1 MKQFNVTGMSCAAC
15 SARVEKAV
23 LGVDGVTSCSVNLLT
38 NSMSVEGGGEGAII
52 AAVRD
57 AGYGASLKGENALA
71 DDDEL
76 DRVARNEKKNMIMR
90 LVASLVFL
98 LPLMY
103 LSMGHVM
110 WGWPLP
116 LSMDRYPLA
125 VAVTELLLTTAVLV
139 INQKFFINGFKG
151 ATKGA
156 PNMDTLVA
164 LGAGASYLWSV
175 YLIYVMV
182 TLMTNGNYIEHHR
195 YLHEMYFESAAMI
208 LTLIT
213 VGKLLETVA
222 KGKTT
227 SAIKGLMKLTPK
239 IATVERD
246 GKEVEILSKEVTRGD
261 TFIVKPGES
270 VPVDGIVVDGNS
282 AVDESAL
289 TGESLPVEKTVG
301 AKVYAG
307 TINTSGYI
315 RCEATSIGE
324 DTAMAQIVKLVS
336 DAAASKA
343 PIAKV
348 ADRVAGIFAPVVL
361 LIAFVTTII
370 WLFVNNSLGY
380 ALERGISVLVI
391 SCPCALGLATPVAI
405 MAGSGVGARN
415 GALFKS
421 ATALEVLGGCKTV
434 VLDKTGTLTNGTPG
448 VTDVIPIARSEE
460 ELLRLAYSVE
470 KRSEHPLARAVVE
483 YAEQR
488 GAVAFDVS
496 GFSAL
501 VGSGVECY
509 STDTGERLLGVSYKY
524 AKEKVELPDSVADY
538 YEALASAGKTPLVFI
553 EGNTVA
559 GIIAVADTLKDDAA
573 AAVDELRALGVRP
586 VMLTGD
592 NAVTAGAIAEKLGGI
607 EFIADVLPDGKEEV
621 VRALKKDGRVAMV
634 GDGIND
640 APALVRADVG
650 IAIGNGTD
658 IAIDSADVVLM
669 RPTLLQLSGAIRL
682 SRATLRIIHEN
693 LFWAFIYNTLGIP
706 LAAGAFIALLG
717 WELTPMFGAAAMSLS
732 SFCVVTNALRLN
744 LRRTFVKGNATD
756 GKNHKKYDKTNIYT
770 IKEQEKMEKIIK
782 VEGMMCPHCE
792 AHVKSALEAIS
803 GVESAV
809 ASHKEGTVTVTLSGP
824 VDQQAL
830 VDAIVGAGYKVV

>member
-23 LGVDGVTSCSVNLLT
+23 RGVDGVRSCAVNLLT
-38 NSMSVEGGGEGAII
+38 NSMTVEGGDEGAII
-52 AAVRD
+52 TAVVN
-57 AGYGASLKGENALA
+57 AGYGASPKGRKQAS

-76 DRVARNEKKNMIMR
+76 DRVAREERNRMILR
-90 LVASLVFL
+90 LVWSLVFM

-103 LSMGHVM
+103 ISMGHVM

-116 LSMDRYPLA
+116 KAISAYPLLIA
-125 VAVTELLLTTAVLV
+125 LIEFLFTTAVLV
-139 INQKFFINGFKG
+139 INQKFFINGFRG
-151 ATKGA
+151 AVKGA

-164 LGAGASYLWSV
+164 LGSGASYVWSV
-175 YLIYVMV
+175 YLLYVMTISV
-182 TLMTNGNYIEHHR
+182 TNGNYIEYRH
-195 YLHEMYFESAAMI
+195 YLHQMYFESAAMI

-227 SAIKGLMKLTPK
+227 SAIKSLIKLTPK
-239 IATVERD
+239 TATVVKD
-246 GKEVEILSKEVTRGD
+246 GVEVEILSKEVTRGD

-270 VPVDGIVVDGNS
+270 IPVDGIVVDGGS

-289 TGESLPVEKTVG
+289 TGESIPVEKSVG
-301 AKVYAG
+301 SGVYAG
-307 TINTSGYI
+307 TINTTGYI
-315 RCEATSIGE
+315 RCEATSVGE
-324 DTAMAQIVKLVS
+324 DTAMARVVKLVS

-348 ADRVAGIFAPVVL
+348 ADRVAGIFVPAVL
-361 LIAFVTTII
+361 LIALITTVI
-370 WLFVNNSLGY
+370 WIFVNNSLGY
-380 ALERGISVLVI
+380 ALARGISVLVI

-405 MAGSGVGARN
+405 MVGSGIGARG

-421 ATALEVLGGCKTV
+421 ATALEVLGSCKTV
-434 VLDKTGTLTNGTPG
+434 VLDKTGTLTNGKPE
-448 VTDVIPIARSEE
+448 VTDVIPISVTDE
-460 ELLRLAYSVE
+460 ELISLAYSAE
-470 KRSEHPLARAVVE
+470 KNSEHPLASAIVK
-483 YAEQR
+483 YAEAR
-488 GAVAFDVS
+488 GAC
-496 GFSAL
+496 AL
-501 VGSGVECY
+501 EVKDFAAIVGSGVECVAV
-509 STDTGERLLGVSYKY
+509 DTGERLLGVSYRY
-524 AKEKVELPDSVADY
+524 ASERTQMSSAVTEM
-538 YEALASAGKTPLVFI
+538 YERLASDGKTPLIFMK
-553 EGNTVA
+553 ENTVV
-559 GIIAVADTLKDDAA
+559 GIIAVADTLKPDALD
-573 AAVDELRALGVRP
+573 AVNELRALGVRP

-592 NAVTAGAIAEKLGGI
+592 NEVTARAIANRLCDV
-607 EFIADVLPDGKEEV
+607 EFIAEVLPDGKEEV
-621 VRALKKDGRVAMV
+621 VRSLMKDGRVAMV

-650 IAIGNGTD
+650 VAIGNGTD

-669 RPTLLQLSGAIRL
+669 RPALSQLTGAIRL

-706 LAAGAFIALLG
+706 LAAGAFIHLFG

-744 LRRTFVKGNATD
+744 IKRIFKKSTSECATAE
-756 GKNHKKYDKTNIYT
+756 KCDKTNIYT

-792 AHVKSALEAIS
+792 AHVKSALEAID
-803 GVESAV
+803 GVDSAV
-809 ASHKEGTVTVTLSGP
+809 ASHKEGIVTVTLSKV
-824 VDQQAL
+824 VDDKVLADTITAQ
-830 VDAIVGAGYKVV
+830 GYKVI